1 MNLCDA
7 NVRVRCQSLLSDKR
21 DVFLG
26 PLQQLRYRFLDT
38 EGGGLIASASESGQ
52 GRVGVCPG
60 AARRSRMPF
69 SIGSAPRQQANKV
82 EKVSSAKTKAAH
94 ILAAESRSDGDG
106 TVSVVGAFA
115 VALVFSTLLFNIRL
129 SVLGTLAYLSD

>member
-52 GRVGVCPG
+52 GRVGACPG